1 MIEHSQTLS
10 STQIESEA
18 RQALAQFLTP
28 PRKPPSESEQA
39 VLASANLFSIPFG
52 SIDLRAFCW
61 GTGDT
66 VLLVHGWGGYGLQM
80 SGFVDP
86 LVSAGYRVIAFDAPA
101 HGDTEGIQTNGI
113 ELAHALSAIARQ
125 QGPLAGIIAHSLGAA
140 STTLALSEG
149 MQAQKVVYLGAICWL
164 SNAATVFARRAK
176 LSTEVEAAF
185 RDLFEL
191 HYGRDIWHK
200 FAVDRTQRNPASSAL
215 LIHDLKDREV
225 SFEESRAIASVWSG
239 ARLIETS
246 GLGHRRIL
254 RNESVIQQAVDFMT
268 I

>member
-1 MIEHSQTLS
+1 MEHSQTLS
-10 STQIESEA
+10 STQIETEA

-28 PRKPPSESEQA
+28 PKKPPSASEQDM
-39 VLASANLFSIPFG
+39 LARSTLFSIPFG
-52 SIDLRAFCW
+52 SIDIRAFAW
-61 GTGDT
+61 GRGEP
-66 VLLVHGWGGYGLQM
+66 VLLVHGWGGYGLQL

-113 ELAHALSAIARQ
+113 ELAHAISAIARH
-125 QGPLAGIIAHSLGAA
+125 QGPLTGIIAHSLGAA

-149 MQAQKVVYLGAICWL
+149 MQTDKVVYLGAMCWL
-164 SNAATVFARRAK
+164 SNAAKVFSRRSK
-176 LSTEVEAAF
+176 LSTEVETAF
-185 RDLFEL
+185 RGLFEL
-191 HYGRDIWHK
+191 QFGRDIWHR
-200 FAVDRTQRNPASSAL
+200 FAVDRSQHNPASSAL

-246 GLGHRRIL
+246 GLGHQRIL

-268 I
+268 IT